1 MAVKIRLQQT
11 GSRNRR
17 TYRVVVMDESKRR
30 DGAVIEYI
38 GHVNPLVKPQEVKID
53 MERVK
58 YWKSK
63 GALPTPGVAK
73 LLG

>member
-30 DGAVIEYI
+30 DGAVLEYI
-38 GHVNPLVKPQEVKID
+38 GFVNPLVKPQEVKID
-53 MERVK
+53 KERVA

-73 LLG
+73 LL

>member
-30 DGAVIEYI
+30 DGAVIEYV
-38 GHVNPLVKPQEVKID
+38 GFVNPLVKPQQVKID
-53 MERVK
+53 KERTA

>member
-30 DGAVIEYI
+30 DGAVLEYI
-38 GHVNPLVKPQEVKID
+38 GFVNPLVKPQEVKID
-53 MERVK
+53 KERVQ

-73 LLG
+73 LL